1 MKIRQLEKSVVV
13 PESLIKS
20 NVSYPA
26 IGYYC
31 TLLVEDD
38 VKVLPELIDELVQA
52 GYISLTADTIVV
64 QNGIKDKEEP
74 AVVED
79 DSDIQAYADM
89 INKRYED
96 AELRSAL
103 KAYVRKRLFPKEN
116 SRFYNTE
123 FKPYALNYL
132 LNVLDN
138 LPDKVDVVNF
148 CTEREYFKFFELDPL
163 DTVKSNTY
171 AK

>member
-1 MKIRQLEKSVVV
+1 MKIRKLERGVVI

-31 TLLVEDD
+31 TLLVKDD
-38 VKVLPELIDELVQA
+38 VKVLPELLDELEQA
-52 GYISLTADTIVV
+52 GYISLTEDAIVV
-64 QNGIKDKEEP
+64 QNGINEET
-74 AVVED
+74 AAED
-79 DSDIQAYADM
+79 DSDIQAYADI

-103 KAYVRKRLFPKEN
+103 KAYVRKRLFPKED

>member
-1 MKIRQLEKSVVV
+1 MKIRRLEKSVVV

-31 TLLVEDD
+31 ALLVKDD
-38 VKVLPELIDELVQA
+38 IKVLPELIDELVQA
-52 GYISLTADTIVV
+52 GYISLTEDTIVV
-64 QNGIKDKEEP
+64 QNEIKEDEP
-74 AVVED
+74 VED
-79 DSDIQAYADM
+79 DSDIQQFADI
-89 INKRYED
+89 INKRYKD

-103 KAYVRKRLFPKEN
+103 KAYVRKRLFPKED

-123 FKPYALNYL
+123 FKPYSLNYM

>member
-31 TLLVEDD
+31 TLLVKDD
-38 VKVLPELIDELVQA
+38 IKVLPELIDELVQA
-52 GYISLTADTIVV
+52 GYISLTEDTIVV
-64 QNGIKDKEEP
+64 QNEIKEDEP
-74 AVVED
+74 VED
-79 DSDIQAYADM
+79 DSDIQQFADI
-89 INKRYED
+89 INKRYKD

-103 KAYVRKRLFPKEN
+103 KAYVRKRLFPKED

-123 FKPYALNYL
+123 FKPYSLNYM

>member
-13 PESLIKS
+13 PESLITS

-31 TLLVEDD
+31 TLLVKDD
-38 VKVLPELIDELVQA
+38 AKASPELIDELVQA
-52 GYISLTADTIVV
+52 GYISLTEDTIVV
-64 QNGIKDKEEP
+64 QNGIKEDKP
-74 AVVED
+74 VED
-79 DSDIQAYADM
+79 DSDIQQFADI
-89 INKRYED
+89 INKRYKD

>member
-31 TLLVEDD
+31 TLLVKDD
-38 VKVLPELIDELVQA
+38 IKVLPELIDELVQA
-52 GYISLTADTIVV
+52 GYISLTEDTIVV
-64 QNGIKDKEEP
+64 QNGIKEDEP
-74 AVVED
+74 TED
-79 DSDIQAYADM
+79 DSDIQQFADI
-89 INKRYED
+89 INKRYKD
-96 AELRSAL
+96 AELRSVL
-103 KAYVRKRLFPKEN
+103 KAYVRKRLFPKED

-123 FKPYALNYL
+123 FKPYSLNYM

>member
-1 MKIRQLEKSVVV
+1 MKIRQLEKGVVV

-31 TLLVEDD
+31 ALLVKDD
-38 VKVLPELIDELVQA
+38 IKVLPELIDELVQA
-52 GYISLTADTIVV
+52 GYISLTEDTIVV
-64 QNGIKDKEEP
+64 QNGIKEDKP
-74 AVVED
+74 VED
-79 DSDIQAYADM
+79 DSDIQQFADM

>member
-31 TLLVEDD
+31 ALLVKDD
-38 VKVLPELIDELVQA
+38 IKVLPELIDELVQA
-52 GYISLTADTIVV
+52 GYISLTEDTIVV
-64 QNGIKDKEEP
+64 QNGIKEDKP
-74 AVVED
+74 TED
-79 DSDIQAYADM
+79 DSDIQQFADI
-89 INKRYED
+89 INKRYKD
-96 AELRSAL
+96 VELRSAL
-103 KAYVRKRLFPKEN
+103 KAYVRKRLFPKED

-123 FKPYALNYL
+123 FKPYSLNYM

>member
-1 MKIRQLEKSVVV
+1 MKIRQLEKGVVV

-52 GYISLTADTIVV
+52 GYISLTEDTIIV
-64 QNGIKDKEEP
+64 QNGIKEDEP
-74 AVVED
+74 AED
-79 DSDIQAYADM
+79 DSDIQQFVDI
-89 INKRYED
+89 INKRYKD

-103 KAYVRKRLFPKEN
+103 KAYVRKRLFPKED

-123 FKPYALNYL
+123 FKPYSLNYM

>member
-1 MKIRQLEKSVVV
+1 MKIRQLEKGVVV

-31 TLLVEDD
+31 TLLVQDNA
-38 VKVLPELIDELVQA
+38 KVLPELIDELVQA
-52 GYISLTADTIVV
+52 GYISLTEDTIVV
-64 QNGIKDKEEP
+64 QNGIKEDKP
-74 AVVED
+74 VED
-79 DSDIQAYADM
+79 DSDIQQFADM

>member
-31 TLLVEDD
+31 ALLVKDD
-38 VKVLPELIDELVQA
+38 IKVLPELIDELVQA
-52 GYISLTADTIVV
+52 GYISLTEDTIVV
-64 QNGIKDKEEP
+64 QNGIKEDKP
-74 AVVED
+74 VED
-79 DSDIQAYADM
+79 DSDIQQFADI
-89 INKRYED
+89 INKRYKD

-103 KAYVRKRLFPKEN
+103 KAYVRKRLFPKED

-123 FKPYALNYL
+123 FKPYSLNYM

>member
-31 TLLVEDD
+31 TLLVKDD
-38 VKVLPELIDELVQA
+38 AKASPELVDELVQA
-52 GYISLTADTIVV
+52 GYISLTEDTIVV
-64 QNGIKDKEEP
+64 QNGIKEDKP
-74 AVVED
+74 VED
-79 DSDIQAYADM
+79 DSDIQQFADM

>member
-31 TLLVEDD
+31 ALLVKDD
-38 VKVLPELIDELVQA
+38 IKVLPELIDELVQA
-52 GYISLTADTIVV
+52 GYISLTEDTIVV
-64 QNGIKDKEEP
+64 QNGIKEDKP
-74 AVVED
+74 VED
-79 DSDIQAYADM
+79 DSDIQQFADM

>member
-1 MKIRQLEKSVVV
+1 MKIRRLEKSVVV

-31 TLLVEDD
+31 TLLVKDNI
-38 VKVLPELIDELVQA
+38 KVLPELIDELVQA
-52 GYISLTADTIVV
+52 GYISLTEDTIVV
-64 QNGIKDKEEP
+64 QNGIKEDKP
-74 AVVED
+74 TED
-79 DSDIQAYADM
+79 DSDIQQFADI
-89 INKRYED
+89 INKRYKD
-96 AELRSAL
+96 TELRSAL
-103 KAYVRKRLFPKEN
+103 KAYVRKRLFPKED

-123 FKPYALNYL
+123 FKPYSLNYM